1 MFVQIENPPPKKF
14 ALFNLGFRPF
24 FLFASFFAII
34 LIALWLAIYSGW
46 LTLSGYYQF
55 INWHSHEM
63 IFAYTLAVIGGF
75 LLTAVTN
82 WTGLKT
88 IEGKPLAAL
97 SLLWLLARVLPF
109 APVDGLWIAII
120 DLSFAFFLAISIAI
134 PVIKV
139 KQWHNLSVVTV
150 LVLLFTANLLVHL
163 QHLGLANTLAAGNSL
178 AIYSILML
186 FIVIT
191 GRVVPFFTRVV
202 VQYEQPK
209 AKPVLENFLLLQLM
223 VMAIVDIF
231 NLPAGIMLVVA
242 LSGAIAHSYRVLPW
256 FDKKLLATPV
266 LWVLYAGYLWLI
278 IGFILH
284 ALAAYH
290 LVSQN
295 LAIHAWTVGGVGLL
309 TYGMMAR
316 VTLGHTGRDMIVSK
330 WVASGFVLLFLAA
343 FIRVFMPLI
352 FHSYYVL
359 WVQLSAILWIVAFVF
374 FVIIYSHMF
383 FQPRVDGRQ
392 G

>member
-1 MFVQIENPPPKKF
+1 MFVQIEKNQQKKF

-24 FLFASFFAII
+24 FLFAVFSAIV
-34 LIALWLAIYSGW
+34 LIALWVGFYSGW
-46 LTLSGYYQF
+46 FTLSGYYQF
-55 INWHSHEM
+55 IHWHSHEM

-88 IEGKPLAAL
+88 IEGKPLALL
-97 SLLWLLARVLPF
+97 SVLWLIARILPF
-109 APVDGLWIAII
+109 APVDGIWIAII
-120 DLSFAFFLAISIAI
+120 DLLFALFLAVSIAI
-134 PVIKV
+134 PIIKV
-139 KQWHNLSVVTV
+139 KQWHNLSVVAV
-150 LVLLFTANLLVHL
+150 LILMFFANLLVHL
-163 QHLGLANTLAAGNSL
+163 QHLGISQTLSAGNDL

-209 AKPVLENFLLLQLM
+209 AKPLLENFLLLQLLL
-223 VMAIVDIF
+223 MAIIDIF
-231 NLPAGIMLVVA
+231 QLPALLMMIVA
-242 LSGAIAHSYRVLPW
+242 SSGAIAHVYRVYPW
-256 FDKKLLATPV
+256 FDKKLLSTPV

-278 IGFILH
+278 IGFVLQ

-290 LVSQN
+290 VVSQN

-316 VTLGHTGRDMIVSK
+316 VTLGHTGREMIVSK
-330 WVASGFVLLFLAA
+330 WVSFGFVLLFFAA
-343 FIRVFMPLI
+343 LIRVFMPVI
-352 FHSYYVL
+352 FHSQYIL
-359 WVQLSAILWIVAFVF
+359 WVQLSAILWVIAFIF
-374 FVIIYSHMF
+374 FATIYTNMF